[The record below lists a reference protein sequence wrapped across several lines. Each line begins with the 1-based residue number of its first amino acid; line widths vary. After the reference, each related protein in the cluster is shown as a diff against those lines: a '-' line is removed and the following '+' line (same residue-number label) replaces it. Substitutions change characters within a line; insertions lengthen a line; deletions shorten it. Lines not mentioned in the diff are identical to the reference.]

1 MWNCKVLW
9 CPADGVHQV
18 TSGDISGMQF
28 IWTIIMLFFDGG
40 RGMNFETK
48 SKVVYCI
55 FGGEN
60 GVWKRVHTV
69 HVLSG
74 GWEPLSSWSTAHT
87 CSICLLWS
95 ARLPPHTSLGW
106 GSQSQSLEIVWG
118 ISHRDFMSGF
128 FSGKEASYISVC
140 LSQWLQMSERGLLW
154 GTTPKTQEKS
164 SQAEGWG
171 KIPELLLQ
179 NCQNVLFLL
188 ISVA

>member
-1 MWNCKVLW
+1 MGEKGKIRKRGRKKKRVYSYQMWNCKVLW

-74 GWEPLSSWSTAHT
+74 G
-87 CSICLLWS
+87 
-95 ARLPPHTSLGW
+95 
-106 GSQSQSLEIVWG
+106 
-118 ISHRDFMSGF
+118 
-128 FSGKEASYISVC
+128 
-140 LSQWLQMSERGLLW
+140 
-154 GTTPKTQEKS
+154 
-164 SQAEGWG
+164 
-171 KIPELLLQ
+171 
-179 NCQNVLFLL
+179 
-188 ISVA
+188 